1 MLIFRHNFTVP
12 KGAID
17 DNGHVNNVVYVQWM
31 QDVATL
37 HSNAVGLTRKAYE
50 ENRSAWVVRS
60 HHVDYRSPAFEG
72 DEIEAVTW
80 ISDFKK
86 VTSQRKYKFIRKAD
100 QKLLASAETNWV
112 YINTEDNKPRSLDKL
127 VTEAFTPVA
136 PEDEP

>member
-1 MLIFRHNFTVP
+1 MPIFRHDLTVP
-12 KGAID
+12 NNAID

-50 ENRSAWVVRS
+50 KNGSAWIVRS

-72 DEIEAVTW
+72 DEIEAITW

-86 VTSQRKYKFIRKAD
+86 VTSRRKYKFVRKGD
-100 QKLLASAETNWV
+100 QKLLASAEGNRGGLQPGFGGQAGGGGL
-112 YINTEDNKPRSLDKL
+112 YAHCSRR
-127 VTEAFTPVA
+127 
-136 PEDEP
+136 